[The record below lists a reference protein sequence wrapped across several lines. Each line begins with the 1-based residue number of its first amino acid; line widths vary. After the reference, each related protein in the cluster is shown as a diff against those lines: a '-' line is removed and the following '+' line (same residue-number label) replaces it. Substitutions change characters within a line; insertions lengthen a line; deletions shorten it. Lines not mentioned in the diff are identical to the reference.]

1 MRIRKGEG
9 GREGKGKGKEWRGR
23 EEAQNWLFDFDA
35 VHHCH
40 IHRKIDQRIILKKR
54 LFRFHFSRQ

>member
-40 IHRKIDQRIILKKR
+40 IHRKIDQRII
-54 LFRFHFSRQ
+54 